1 MPQMTE
7 AEQAKNR
14 KKMMDLFKNVPVPV
28 PGSSANI
35 LENVRQHMMD
45 AMEKDKKKKKKG
57 SEGNSDEG

>member
-45 AMEKDKKKKKKG
+45 AMEKDKKKKKG